1 MTNQELYKQAIL
13 DAKAVRETAMAAA
26 KESLAEAFEP
36 RIKEMLRLK
45 LSEEMEESV
54 DMEETVDMEEAFK
67 LGDTPPFKDNKGTEK
82 GAPYGRGKKNEPGD
96 SAYQTKVDLKKTS
109 GSLSEDEMEESTLE
123 EILAELDALS
133 EDDDTM
139 EEAKMDKME
148 EGLYEAGDE
157 EEAAEDDE
165 DAEEAPEMGEEASD
179 DEQVVELTVGEL
191 KDIFRDVFA
200 QAQGGA
206 TPEMDGTLDE
216 PTDKPEEL
224 SLEEILAELE
234 EEENKMEE
242 NINVGAEIAHKRT
255 PGKYGG
261 GEYKVDEAK
270 KKMDEKMKKDL
281 EEANKAVNAMRAE
294 LQEVNLLNAKLLY
307 VNKIWKGKSLSESQK
322 VKVLNAFDRATTVK
336 EAENIFKTLN
346 ESLVAPKKTD
356 LKESM
361 GFASK
366 PIGSAPAKPIV
377 EIDSMVARW
386 QTIAGIK

>member
-45 LSEEMEESV
+45 LSEELEETTDMEEST
-54 DMEETVDMEEAFK
+54 DMEEYAEQQPKDEKEAHK
-67 LGDTPPFKDNKGTEK
+67 M
-82 GAPYGRGKKNEPGD
+82 
-96 SAYQTKVDLKKTS
+96 
-109 GSLSEDEMEESTLE
+109 SESDMEESTLD

-133 EDDDTM
+133 EDDSKM
-139 EEAKMDKME
+139 EEAKKDKME
-148 EGLYEAGDE
+148 EAKDDEAGE
-157 EEAAEDDE
+157 EPTE
-165 DAEEAPEMGEEASD
+165 DAIEEPATDDAMAPEEMGSED
-179 DEQVVELTVGEL
+179 DEQVVDITVGEL

-200 QAQGGA
+200 QLQGGA
-206 TPEMDGTLDE
+206 APEATDTLDE
-216 PTDKPEEL
+216 PVAGSEEI

-234 EEENKMEE
+234 MEESKMEE
-242 NINVGAEIAHKRT
+242 AAFIPGDAKAVAKGEVGSKAELEEK
-255 PGKYGG
+255 KKM
-261 GEYKVDEAK
+261 EDELEEAK
-270 KKMDEKMKKDL
+270 K
-281 EEANKAVNAMRAE
+281 AIHAMRSE

-346 ESLVAPKKTD
+346 ESMVAPKKTD
-356 LKESM
+356 LRESM

-366 PIGSAPAKPIV
+366 SIGTAPAKPIV
-377 EIDSMVARW
+377 EVDSMVARW
-386 QTIAGIK
+386 KTIAGIK

>member
-45 LSEEMEESV
+45 LSEEMEKTDTEESV
-54 DMEETVDMEEAFK
+54 DMEETYDQ
-67 LGDTPPFKDNKGTEK
+67 GDTPPFKNNSGTEK
-82 GAPYGRGKKNEPGD
+82 GAPYGKGSKNEPGHH
-96 SAYQTKVDLKKTS
+96 AYQIKVKETS
-109 GSLSEDEMEESTLE
+109 GSLSEDELEESTLE
-123 EILAELDALS
+123 EILAELDELS
-133 EDDDTM
+133 GDDSNMKET
-139 EEAKMDKME
+139 KMDKME
-148 EGLYEAGDE
+148 EAKDDEAGED
-157 EEAAEDDE
+157 AKEDDE
-165 DAEEAPEMGEEASD
+165 DAKEAPKMGEEASD

-206 TPEMDGTLDE
+206 TPEMGGTLDE

-242 NINVGAEIAHKRT
+242 AINPGVEMAHKKT

-270 KKMDEKMKKDL
+270 MKMEKDL
-281 EEANKAVNAMRAE
+281 EEANKAVKAMREE